1 LADVPARGED
11 APPDTEGSGK
21 GWRRAGARDAGWRR
35 EGPAPQGA
43 AWANARYGPP
53 LCTDNA
59 SRVAAPV
66 GAAGKRGPC
75 PSWQRASCGAG

>member
-53 LCTDNA
+53 LCT
-59 SRVAAPV
+59 
-66 GAAGKRGPC
+66 
-75 PSWQRASCGAG
+75 